1 MRFRLV
7 VDGTA
12 YSKHKDAFKDILR
25 KHTLSFKGSRDTFVW
40 SSRQESV
47 TATYER
53 DEAKDLT
60 IKADLVWQSRKKTPL
75 LNALKEWVWSVGGHG
90 GGKDDA
96 APGAG
101 TKDAIPRGL
110 AAWDAVPKPRPERPA
125 QRGRRRRGGG
135 GDRNFFGPRARGGG
149 GRRPGPTVAGP
160 QRPRKHQR
168 PPRGPRERG

>member
-1 MRFRLV
+1 MRFRFV
-7 VDGTA
+7 VSGAA

-53 DEAKDLT
+53 DEEKDLT

-90 GGKDDA
+90 GEEDDA
-96 APGAG
+96 APDAG
-101 TKDAIPRGL
+101 TTDAIDRDLPL
-110 AAWDAVPKPRPERPA
+110 WDAVHKPDPERLRQEGRPEAWIERDVKDWKGKGEKKK
-125 QRGRRRRGGG
+125 RGVA
-135 GDRNFFGPRARGGG
+135 ARL
-149 GRRPGPTVAGP
+149 
-160 QRPRKHQR
+160 
-168 PPRGPRERG
+168 PPD